1 LLDILRGQNM
11 LSIVIPTYNEEKN
24 IPMLYKELK
33 SVLDKYQYE
42 IIFVDDGSFDNT
54 FNIIKSVAQKDKKV
68 KLISFKR
75 NYGKS
80 AALSAGFENAK
91 GDIIITLDADLQD
104 DPKEIPR
111 FIEKI
116 NQGYDLVS
124 GWKFKRKDSLTKII
138 SSRFFN
144 FLTSM
149 LTKVKIHDINCGFKA
164 YKKEVVKNINIYGE
178 LHRYIP
184 VLAFW
189 KGYKIGEIKVEHH
202 PRMYGKSK
210 YGATRLFKGFLDL
223 ITVKFLMSYG
233 KRPLHLFGLIGLLC
247 FLLGVILGIYLTYLW
262 FIGKGIGSRPLLM
275 LAVLLVVLGVQFV
288 SLGLLG
294 EMVTSTSKK
303 KDYTIKEIVNL
314 NKQE

>member
-1 LLDILRGQNM
+1 M

-24 IPMLYKELK
+24 IPILYKELK
-33 SVLDKYQYE
+33 SVLNEYQYE
-42 IIFVDDGSFDNT
+42 IIFVDDGSSDNT
-54 FNIIKSVAQKDKKV
+54 FPIIKSVAQKDKKV

-164 YKKEVVKNINIYGE
+164 YKKEVLKNINIYGE

-233 KRPLHLFGLIGLLC
+233 SRPLHLFGLIGMLC
-247 FLLGVILGIYLTYLW
+247 FLLGAIIGLYLTYLR
-262 FIGKGIGSRPLLM
+262 FLNYKIGDRPLLM
-275 LAVLLVVLGVQFV
+275 LAVLLIVLGVQFI

-294 EMVTSTSKK
+294 EMIISKK
-303 KDYTIKEIVNL
+303 KQETIRK
-314 NKQE
+314 